1 MINETGNTENT
12 DFTDEVN
19 NSPFEANRSQTSGVG
34 SQVKDLGR
42 KGLEPLIGVLTRHKN
57 DFSPYFDALTKALK
71 SGASS
76 LQNEEATDADKF
88 ISQYFTDGAEWIT
101 QWKDKLS
108 AGSPDQFMQF
118 VEEEGRKKPAILF
131 GASYFAGI
139 ILGRF
144 GRHLGKT
151 IRSGSE
157 NIH

>member
-19 NSPFEANRSQTSGVG
+19 NSPFEANSSQTSGVG
-34 SQVKDLGR
+34 SQVKELGK
-42 KGLEPLIGVLTRHKN
+42 KGLGPLVRVLTKHKN

-71 SGASS
+71 SGADA
-76 LQNEEATDADKF
+76 LQNDQSTHADKF
-88 ISQYFTDGAEWIT
+88 ISQYFTDGADWIS

-108 AGSPDQFMQF
+108 TNTPDQFMQF
-118 VEEEGRKKPAILF
+118 LEEEGRKKPAVLF
-131 GASYFAGI
+131 GASYFTGI

-151 IRSGSE
+151 IRTGSE